1 MRKKER
7 KWTRSVLSDSLQPH
21 RLQPTMLLLPWD
33 FPGKSTGVGCHFL
46 GPPKT
51 NGSWS
56 DKTGPL
62 EKDMANHFSIP
73 ALSTPWTV
81 RKGKKIGH
89 WKMNSLVSRCPILL
103 LDISGE
109 ITPERRK
116 RWSQNKNNTQ
126 LWMWLVMK
134 VKSDAI
140 KGNIA

>member
-1 MRKKER
+1 M
-7 KWTRSVLSDSLQPH
+7 SDSLQPH
-21 RLQPTMLLLPWD
+21 RFQPTMPLCPWD

-51 NGSWS
+51 NGSWLRVLT
-56 DKTGPL
+56 KPGPL
-62 EKDMANHFSIP
+62 EKGMANHFSIP
-73 ALSTPWTV
+73 ALSTLWTV

-140 KGNIA
+140 KGNIS